1 MAPNALISGLWWGWN
16 ANPMSALGHKRT
28 FSEVCVMSAIPPKAD
43 IQSSSSDVR
52 FVPKADI
59 PRCSEDRRYSITWS
73 ARPSSGKGRFSPR
86 PSAVFRL
93 ITRSNLVAC
102 MTGKSLGASPLR
114 IRPV

>member
-1 MAPNALISGLWWGWN
+1 M
-16 ANPMSALGHKRT
+16 RR
-28 FSEVCVMSAIPPKAD
+28 
-43 IQSSSSDVR
+43 DVR

-59 PRCSEDRRYSITWS
+59 GEDVIDVALPPKADIGTQSWNVRFVPKADILRCSEDHRYSITWS
-73 ARPSSGKGRFSPR
+73 ARPSSGKGSFSPR

-114 IRPV
+114 IG